1 MQVILCVNIY
11 FLRKKETFQMNDG
24 ALIVISS
31 RLQLSIQNVKIHK
44 KQFQPRIVLT
54 ISSIFMIETTVSEAK
69 VIALVETSKG

>member
-1 MQVILCVNIY
+1 MCEYL
-11 FLRKKETFQMNDG
+11 FSAKKRTFQMNDG